1 MRQPEA
7 ATMVA
12 TVGGQPQVV
21 TFALDAFLAQGLA
34 VRELILLYLAPQQPR
49 LQNALYKLNSEVGQG
64 YYAGHPLTYRPVP
77 IHVGATPLP
86 DIQNE
91 ADANATWE
99 TVHRLIAELKA
110 ERRTLHICISGGRR
124 LLGLLVMS
132 AAMLHFGHQDQL
144 WHMYTP
150 DDLRQA
156 AAEGAIMHLPPGENG
171 FRLIRVPMMPWGSYF
186 PALRQLAQPAST
198 EDVLGRPRQLLDE
211 MEIRRCQQVVAR
223 LTERQVEVLQAFAAG
238 LLPQEVAAQLY
249 ITIKTVDSHKTVILA
264 ECRNAWSLPEDAWL
278 DYRFLAEKFECFLPN
293 ISIDRGASRVS
304 RSPAM
309 P

>member
-1 MRQPEA
+1 MRQPET

-21 TFALDAFLAQGLA
+21 TFALDALLAQA
-34 VRELILLYLAPQQPR
+34 VPVRDLILLYLSPDKPR
-49 LQNALYKLNSEVGQG
+49 LHNALQKVRTELSNGR
-64 YYAGHPLTYRPVP
+64 YADHALTYRFIP
-77 IHVGATPLP
+77 ICAGTIPLS

-124 LLGLLVMS
+124 LLGLLTMS

-150 DDLRQA
+150 DELRQA
-156 AAEGAIMHLPPGENG
+156 ANEGAIMHLPPGADG

-186 PALRQLAQPAST
+186 PALRQLAQPVLAG
-198 EDVLGRPRQLLDE
+198 DVLARPRRMLDE
-211 MEIRRCQQVVAR
+211 MEARRCRQVVDR
-223 LTERQVEVLQAFAAG
+223 LTERQREALRAFAQG
-238 LLPQEVAAQLY
+238 LTPQAVAAQLF

-264 ECRNAWSLPEDAWL
+264 ECRNAWALPEEAWL
-278 DYRFLAEKFECFLPN
+278 DYRFLAEKFERFF
-293 ISIDRGASRVS
+293 G
-304 RSPAM
+304 
-309 P
+309 